1 MLLADT
7 PTVTVVQNLGSLLH
21 DLFGGDTPDDSLTL
35 LQIAVRAVF
44 VYGATLLIVRV
55 GKSRIISRTTTI
67 DVILGFILG
76 SLVSRAVTGKASISG
91 TVVAAAALVAAHWAL
106 TAMACRWH
114 WFGILLKGNSHL
126 VVQDGQPLN
135 KPMRHSHISAHDL
148 IEEMRL
154 AGIGDLHNVHEAFK
168 ERNGQISFIKQ
179 TADPRVLDVA
189 VQNGV
194 QTVRIALG

>member
-7 PTVTVVQNLGSLLH
+7 STVTVVQHLGTLLH
-21 DLFGGDTPDDSLTL
+21 DLFGGDYPDDSLTL
-35 LQIAVRAVF
+35 LQIAVRAIF
-44 VYGATLLIVRV
+44 VYGVTLFIVRI

-91 TVVAAAALVAAHWAL
+91 TIIAASAMVAAHWL
-106 TAMACRWH
+106 FTAMACRWH
-114 WFGILLKGNSHL
+114 WFGILMKGNSHI
-126 VVQDGQPLN
+126 VVQDGRPIE
-135 KPMRHSHISAHDL
+135 KPMRHSHISTHDL

-154 AGIGDLHNVHEAFK
+154 AGIGDLEQVHEAYK
-168 ERNGQISFIKQ
+168 ERNGEISFIKRS
-179 TADPRVLDVA
+179 ASPRVIDVA

-194 QTVRIALG
+194 QTVRIALE

>member
-7 PTVTVVQNLGSLLH
+7 QTVTVAQNLGLFFH
-21 DLFGGDTPDDSLTL
+21 DLFGGDTPDDSLTV

-44 VYGATLLIVRV
+44 VYGATLLIVRI

-91 TVVAAAALVAAHWAL
+91 TVAAALALVAAHWLL
-106 TAMACRWH
+106 TALACRWH
-114 WFGILLKGNSHL
+114 WFGTLLKGNSHL

-135 KPMRHSHISAHDL
+135 KPMHHSHISPHDL
-148 IEEMRL
+148 VEEMHL
-154 AGIGDLHNVHEAFK
+154 AGIGKLAQVHEAFK

-179 TADPRVLDVA
+179 PSEPRVIDVA

-194 QTVRIALG
+194 QTVRIALE